1 MIMNPQSI
9 QSIGRVAGCLLVL
22 ILTLATSASAHDPG
36 LSSLRLSVSADNLT
50 AKLTFSRS
58 ELTPLASISDRAAL
72 EKLGSS
78 LIEIE
83 SGGSPLPCHIEAIE
97 LDDSSNAIHFILTFP
112 APRGSLISVRS
123 MLIGRLALGHRE
135 FASLIDA
142 DGRVLYEGL
151 LDAQNSEFKA
161 SLSPSRSL
169 VGMFGQ
175 LLVTGIEHI
184 LTGYDHLAFLLALLL
199 AATSLREVTKIITS
213 FTIAHSI
220 TLAMSALDVVSIPS
234 IIVEPMIAV
243 SIVFVGIENL
253 LRREPRG
260 RWMLTFGFGLIH
272 GFGFASA
279 LKEMGIGHGLR
290 AAVPLLSFNLG
301 VEAGQLAIAAAVLP
315 VIWMLRRRPTFVV
328 RFAPACSLLIAL
340 AGGYWLLVR
349 TVLR

>member
-1 MIMNPQSI
+1 MTMNPQSI
-9 QSIGRVAGCLLVL
+9 QSTGRVAGCLLTL

-36 LSSLRLSVSADNLT
+36 LSSLRLNVSADHLT
-50 AKLTFSRS
+50 ANLTFSRS
-58 ELTPLASISDRAAL
+58 ELAPFVSISDRAAL
-72 EKLGSS
+72 ERLGSS

-97 LDDSSNAIHFILTFP
+97 LDDSSNAIHFTLTFP

-123 MLIGRLALGHRE
+123 MLLGRLALGHRQ
-135 FASLIDA
+135 FASLVDA
-142 DGRVLYEGL
+142 DGRVLHEGL
-151 LDAQNSEFKA
+151 LDAQNCELKA
-161 SLSPSRSL
+161 SLSAFRSL
-169 VGMFGQ
+169 VRTFGQ

-199 AATSLREVTKIITS
+199 AATSAREVAKIITS

-220 TLAMSALDVVSIPS
+220 TLAMAALDVVSIPS

-315 VIWMLRRRPTFVV
+315 AIWMLRRHPTFVV
-328 RFAPACSLLIAL
+328 RFAPACSFLIAL

>member
-1 MIMNPQSI
+1 MTTHSQRVSRRVCLA
-9 QSIGRVAGCLLVL
+9 GRLLIL
-22 ILTLATSASAHDPG
+22 ILTLATSVSAHDPG
-36 LSSLRLSVSADNLT
+36 LSSLRLTASANHLE

-58 ELTPLASISDRAAL
+58 ELAPLATSLDRPAL

-78 LIEIE
+78 LVEIE
-83 SGGSPLPCHIEAIE
+83 SGGSSLPSHIEAIE
-97 LDDSSNAIHFILTFP
+97 INESSNAIHFTLTFP
-112 APRGSLISVRS
+112 NARGSLLSVRS
-123 MLIGRLALGHRE
+123 MLLSRLALGHRQ
-135 FASLIDA
+135 FASLVDA
-142 DGRVLYEGL
+142 DGRVLHEQL
-151 LDAQNSEFKA
+151 LDARNSEFQA
-161 SLSPSRSL
+161 SVSAARSVL
-169 VGMFGQ
+169 GTFLQ
-175 LLVTGIEHI
+175 PLTTGIEHI

-199 AATSLREVTKIITS
+199 AATSVREVTRIITS

-220 TLAMSALDVVSIPS
+220 TLAMAALDVVSITS
-234 IIVEPMIAV
+234 IVVEPLIAV

-253 LRREPRG
+253 LRSQPRG

-279 LKEMGIGHGLR
+279 LKEMGIGRGLQ

-315 VIWMLRRRPTFVV
+315 LIWMLRRRPTFVI
-328 RFAPACSLLIAL
+328 RLAPACSLLIAL